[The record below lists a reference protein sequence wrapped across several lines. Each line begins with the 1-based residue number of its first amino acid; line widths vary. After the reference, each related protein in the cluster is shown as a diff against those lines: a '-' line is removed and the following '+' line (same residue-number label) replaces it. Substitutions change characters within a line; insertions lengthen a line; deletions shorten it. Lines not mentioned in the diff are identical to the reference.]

1 MTYFEWVEYF
11 HMLQTSPMD
20 YSLLEKAENK
30 KLLGG
35 EYVLSKLVNHVINTI
50 KVRLTKS
57 YSTCLNRIYKSNND
71 INTISLDLI
80 NFKKEKKFI
89 EKIVNLSIFDEEL
102 KNIFINSINNLF
114 NDMSNILKGSVT
126 YVDNDGELTSVFEK
140 IMLSSVEE

>member
-20 YSLLEKAENK
+20 YSLLERAENK

-50 KVRLTKS
+50 KVRITKI
-57 YSTCLNRIYKSNND
+57 YSTFLNRIYKNNND